1 MRAASLLPAI
11 ALIAACG
18 NVKIVDNPV
27 ASTDVTSTDAS
38 DAGTMDVGG
47 GKADTAGF
55 DPQLACANIFDCQD
69 KNLLNSSPCK
79 EKKCVSVET
88 GKICDGTGKCLGQ
101 CQYVLKP
108 GGVTCADPV
117 NPAGECE
124 TPTCDDAGV
133 YRLNKEA
140 PSQYQQI
147 LLNEV
152 VNLNFPTAVIDRIYL
167 GLAISGTQQ
176 IKFRFTGLY

>member
-108 GGVTCADPV
+108 VGVTCADPV

-124 TPTCDDAGV
+124 TTTCDDAGV
-133 YRLNKEA
+133 CQHASKKDGTTCGMTKCGNLCKAGACIAATGADYDDGN
-140 PSQYQQI
+140 QI
-147 LLNEV
+147 GRAHV
-152 VNLNFPTAVIDRIYL
+152 
-167 GLAISGTQQ
+167 
-176 IKFRFTGLY
+176 